1 MSQYENMS
9 EYDRGKIFLI
19 CILALF
25 SIALSMSLRAAV
37 AGELKAEFLDPIDL
51 AHSATLIAQAMGI
64 TFLGFSASLFVIS
77 PFMDIIGM
85 GRSLMIAALLIISGH
100 VILMFAGHI
109 ADGMGVYWALWTGML
124 LTGIAWGFVE
134 ASINPVTAVLYPE
147 DKTHRLNVLHAWW
160 PGGLIVGGLLGLVMT
175 ELDFGWQTALAFVFI
190 PALIFGYLTI
200 GTPFP
205 KTESATLNVS
215 FMDMLKE
222 IFKRPSFFIWFGAMF
237 LTAASELAPGQWIDL
252 ALSHTVGMRGIILL
266 VYVSAIMFVFR
277 HFAGPIAHKLSSVGL
292 LWGSSLFAASG
303 LYLLSIAN
311 SPATGLLAA
320 TIWGI
325 GVCFMWPTM
334 LASAAE
340 RFPRGGAWTIGLI
353 GSAGAMSTYI
363 VLPFL
368 GAAYDKAKLEAAGG
382 AEAFAALSPG
392 EETHTQVV
400 VYAAEQSFQT
410 VAVLPIILLLVF
422 GYVWYSD
429 RKKSGDIQATTTA
442 NETT

>member
-1 MSQYENMS
+1 
-9 EYDRGKIFLI
+9 
-19 CILALF
+19 
-25 SIALSMSLRAAV
+25 
-37 AGELKAEFLDPIDL
+37 
-51 AHSATLIAQAMGI
+51 
-64 TFLGFSASLFVIS
+64 
-77 PFMDIIGM
+77 
-85 GRSLMIAALLIISGH
+85 
-100 VILMFAGHI
+100 
-109 ADGMGVYWALWTGML
+109 MGVYWALWSGML

-134 ASINPVTAVLYPE
+134 AAINPVTAALYPE

-160 PGGLIVGGLLGLVMT
+160 PGGLIVGGLLGLVIT

-190 PALIFGYLTI
+190 PALIFGFMSI
-200 GTPFP
+200 GTAFP
-205 KTESATLNVS
+205 KTESAALNVS
-215 FMDMLKE
+215 FVDMLKE
-222 IFKRPSFFIWFGAMF
+222 VFRRPSFFIWFGAMF

-266 VYVSAIMFVFR
+266 VYVSGIMFVFR
-277 HFAGPIAHKLSSVGL
+277 HFAGPIAHRLSPVGL
-292 LWGSSLFAASG
+292 LWVSALFAAAG

-311 SPATGLLAA
+311 SPITGFLAA

-353 GSAGAMSTYI
+353 GSAGALSTYI

-368 GAAYDKAKLEAAGG
+368 GAAYDNAKLEAAGG
-382 AEAFAALSPG
+382 AEAFSALNPG
-392 EETHTQVV
+392 EAAHTQVL

-410 VAVLPIILLLVF
+410 VALLPLLLLIIF

-429 RKKSGDIQATTTA
+429 RKKSSSSQTA
-442 NETT
+442 STVTETR